1 MPNFRRGVAAMN
13 QAQESS
19 NKGGGGQFTF
29 VPNIGWKNDREE
41 KYIAFLN
48 PAEEIPTV
56 DLHEWI
62 PVGTRENG
70 SEIFEWFLS
79 RRDAAIGESYDDIED
94 RLGRKARV
102 RSIGVAVELEPTFSM
117 VNGRKRPTG
126 FQVKTETFD
135 RKVEGGGTEEV
146 VAPVIGFVIQS
157 PLNFYG
163 WVGTF
168 SESEAPI
175 EETPLKVVRRGK
187 DQNTAYD
194 FTPYLDQPVD
204 YTNLIEHIEN
214 VRYFADLVEQV
225 QGEDAKEVALSLGAL
240 ALDKRLDELADKERY
255 DTLVAPITEI
265 PDKFGKNQPRQNAPR
280 NGSAPEPVSAAPVGE
295 GKGLA
300 KLRKAVAERQPA

>member
-19 NKGGGGQFTF
+19 NKGGQGTF
-29 VPNIGWKNDREE
+29 VPNIGWKSDREE
-41 KYIAFLN
+41 RYIAFLN
-48 PAEEIPTV
+48 PAEQIPTV

-62 PVGTRENG
+62 PVGVRENG
-70 SEIFEWFLS
+70 TEIFEWFLS
-79 RRDAAIGESYDDIED
+79 RKDAAIGENYDDIED
-94 RLGRKARV
+94 RLDHKARV
-102 RSIGVAVELEPTFSM
+102 RSIGVAVELEPTITM

-175 EETPLKVVRRGK
+175 EETPLKIVRRGK

-204 YTNLIEHIEN
+204 YTNLIEYIEN
-214 VRYFADLVEQV
+214 VRYFADLVEKAE
-225 QGEDAKEVALSLGAL
+225 GEDAREIALSIGAL

-255 DTLVAPITEI
+255 DRLVGPITEI
-265 PDKFGKNQPRQNAPR
+265 ADKFGKKTNPRPSPRPENGAGPTEPR
-280 NGSAPEPVSAAPVGE
+280 NDKFS
-295 GKGLA
+295 
-300 KLRKAVAERQPA
+300 KLREAVAARASD